1 MSPTAFFKLC
11 CVPVSVLKAFFAD
24 YMMASVLERRFVNKK
39 RNCCFTPQVLGYA
52 VVLCARLPFVTHE
65 NTVYVSIIKLAA
77 YLVAVIF
84 MYKGRVT
91 LRLLMYAIHI
101 FTMFTGEFLSIN
113 ILGAFGLL
121 YNGFF
126 ENNFYLGMLMSEL
139 LSSFCVFA
147 VGFAVRRI
155 GKFPTEA
162 SSETQ
167 FREVSALPIT
177 VCFAVVF
184 FCLLQYGFISPGPE
198 VGCISLTLISALAA
212 GIMLQLDVFSKMLKT
227 QQYAADAV
235 ADAQRAQL
243 ELEKVRAAVSHGEA
257 VQRLEHDMK
266 NLLLLVHMLNERGDS
281 GRIDAVID
289 RIETEIKAEA
299 DGGIQEKE
307 HGACIPIE
315 RFSSYIG
322 SDTGK
327 KSENAGNNTDST
339 KTEENV

>member
-1 MSPTAFFKLC
+1 MSPAAFFKLC

-39 RNCCFTPQVLGYA
+39 RNCGFTPQVLGYA

-162 SSETQ
+162 SCETQ

-243 ELEKVRAAVSHGEA
+243 
-257 VQRLEHDMK
+257 
-266 NLLLLVHMLNERGDS
+266 
-281 GRIDAVID
+281 
-289 RIETEIKAEA
+289 
-299 DGGIQEKE
+299 
-307 HGACIPIE
+307 
-315 RFSSYIG
+315 
-322 SDTGK
+322 
-327 KSENAGNNTDST
+327 
-339 KTEENV
+339 

>member
-162 SSETQ
+162 SARHSSEKYP
-167 FREVSALPIT
+167 RCRLPSALRWFFS
-177 VCFAVVF
+177 VCF
-184 FCLLQYGFISPGPE
+184 S
-198 VGCISLTLISALAA
+198 
-212 GIMLQLDVFSKMLKT
+212 
-227 QQYAADAV
+227 
-235 ADAQRAQL
+235 
-243 ELEKVRAAVSHGEA
+243 
-257 VQRLEHDMK
+257 
-266 NLLLLVHMLNERGDS
+266 
-281 GRIDAVID
+281 
-289 RIETEIKAEA
+289 
-299 DGGIQEKE
+299 
-307 HGACIPIE
+307 
-315 RFSSYIG
+315 
-322 SDTGK
+322 
-327 KSENAGNNTDST
+327 TDSFRPVR
-339 KTEENV
+339 KSAAFRLH

>member
-1 MSPTAFFKLC
+1 
-11 CVPVSVLKAFFAD
+11 
-24 YMMASVLERRFVNKK
+24 MASVLERRFVNKK

-162 SSETQ
+162 SCET
-167 FREVSALPIT
+167 
-177 VCFAVVF
+177 
-184 FCLLQYGFISPGPE
+184 
-198 VGCISLTLISALAA
+198 
-212 GIMLQLDVFSKMLKT
+212 QLDVFSKMLKT

-243 ELEKVRAAVSHGEA
+243 ELKKVRAAVSHGEA

-315 RFSSYIG
+315 KFRTCIG
-322 SDTGK
+322 SAD
-327 KSENAGNNTDST
+327 SCAEDVHRGNGEFAANNEMELPVSRKYAEQAVTADNRA
-339 KTEENV
+339 KNGGGNL

>member
-39 RNCCFTPQVLGYA
+39 RNCGFTPQVLGYA

-126 ENNFYLGMLMSEL
+126 KNNFYLGMLMSEL

-155 GKFPTEA
+155 DYRLLCGGFFLSA
-162 SSETQ
+162 SV
-167 FREVSALPIT
+167 RIH
-177 VCFAVVF
+177 FARSGSRLHF
-184 FCLLQYGFISPGPE
+184 AYTDFCAGSRNNAA
-198 VGCISLTLISALAA
+198 VGCFFENA
-212 GIMLQLDVFSKMLKT
+212 
-227 QQYAADAV
+227 
-235 ADAQRAQL
+235 
-243 ELEKVRAAVSHGEA
+243 ENAAVCG
-257 VQRLEHDMK
+257 
-266 NLLLLVHMLNERGDS
+266 
-281 GRIDAVID
+281 
-289 RIETEIKAEA
+289 
-299 DGGIQEKE
+299 
-307 HGACIPIE
+307 
-315 RFSSYIG
+315 
-322 SDTGK
+322 
-327 KSENAGNNTDST
+327 
-339 KTEENV
+339 

>member
-167 FREVSALPIT
+167 FR
-177 VCFAVVF
+177 
-184 FCLLQYGFISPGPE
+184 
-198 VGCISLTLISALAA
+198 
-212 GIMLQLDVFSKMLKT
+212 
-227 QQYAADAV
+227 
-235 ADAQRAQL
+235 
-243 ELEKVRAAVSHGEA
+243 
-257 VQRLEHDMK
+257 
-266 NLLLLVHMLNERGDS
+266 
-281 GRIDAVID
+281 
-289 RIETEIKAEA
+289 
-299 DGGIQEKE
+299 
-307 HGACIPIE
+307 
-315 RFSSYIG
+315 
-322 SDTGK
+322 
-327 KSENAGNNTDST
+327 
-339 KTEENV
+339 

>member
-1 MSPTAFFKLC
+1 MSPATFFKLC

-39 RNCCFTPQVLGYA
+39 RNCGFTPQVLGYA

-162 SSETQ
+162 SCETQ

-198 VGCISLTLISALAA
+198 VGCISLTLISAL
-212 GIMLQLDVFSKMLKT
+212 
-227 QQYAADAV
+227 
-235 ADAQRAQL
+235 
-243 ELEKVRAAVSHGEA
+243 AAVSHGEA

-315 RFSSYIG
+315 KFRTCIG
-322 SDTGK
+322 SAD
-327 KSENAGNNTDST
+327 SCAEDVHSGNGEFAANNEMELPVSRKYAEQAATADNRA
-339 KTEENV
+339 KNEGGNL

>member
-1 MSPTAFFKLC
+1 M
-11 CVPVSVLKAFFAD
+11 
-24 YMMASVLERRFVNKK
+24 
-39 RNCCFTPQVLGYA
+39 LGYA

-126 ENNFYLGMLMSEL
+126 KNNFYLGMLMSEL

-162 SSETQ
+162 SLRDTVQRSIRAADYRLLCGG
-167 FREVSALPIT
+167 FFLSASVRIH
-177 VCFAVVF
+177 FARSGSRLHF
-184 FCLLQYGFISPGPE
+184 AYTDFCAGSRNNAA
-198 VGCISLTLISALAA
+198 VGCFFENA
-212 GIMLQLDVFSKMLKT
+212 
-227 QQYAADAV
+227 
-235 ADAQRAQL
+235 
-243 ELEKVRAAVSHGEA
+243 ENAAVCG
-257 VQRLEHDMK
+257 
-266 NLLLLVHMLNERGDS
+266 
-281 GRIDAVID
+281 
-289 RIETEIKAEA
+289 
-299 DGGIQEKE
+299 
-307 HGACIPIE
+307 
-315 RFSSYIG
+315 
-322 SDTGK
+322 
-327 KSENAGNNTDST
+327 
-339 KTEENV
+339 

>member
-1 MSPTAFFKLC
+1 M
-11 CVPVSVLKAFFAD
+11 
-24 YMMASVLERRFVNKK
+24 
-39 RNCCFTPQVLGYA
+39 LGYA

-126 ENNFYLGMLMSEL
+126 ENNFYLGMLM
-139 LSSFCVFA
+139 
-147 VGFAVRRI
+147 FAVRRI

-243 ELEKVRAAVSHGEA
+243 ELKKVRAAVSHGEA

-315 RFSSYIG
+315 KFRTCIG
-322 SDTGK
+322 SAD
-327 KSENAGNNTDST
+327 SCAEDVHSGNGEFAANNE
-339 KTEENV
+339 TELPVSRKYAEQALTADNRAKNGGGNL